1 MFSLSKVFAFIQE
14 LKELKQVSSDYFNA
28 SFLFLYTIAPS
39 TFIGLS
45 GGLAFHSI
53 AIVFQIASHQIL
65 WKQMFALISLGIG
78 GSLGL
83 LNGLLLAIINPIYFW
98 LLRNAS
104 HNRNLIA
111 LISGFFG
118 LLVGIISF
126 RMLLP
131 ISSFNLG
138 LYLLFDGLEGVIL
151 GLAIAG
157 ITQMI
162 TSWYKDI
169 WESLQQEGNTL
180 SAVEQPDDSKIQL
193 RKTGDSLEILLPVTG
208 ISCGTLGMPFV
219 IIAMVIQTFLI
230 REKYGINWGDR
241 DDNFASAIFGLL
253 LFILLCLYC
262 IFLEQKRVRLN
273 ISAEKISLSNEL
285 WGRSLNPLGSWERQ
299 DISEL
304 KIQTHTSYLQG
315 SRRLIIEAGKQ
326 KYDLNKM
333 TTLSQAEVDWL
344 AYQLRDWLTESGWE
358 IQFNIDYLAL

>member
-14 LKELKQVSSDYFNA
+14 LKELKQVSSDYSLNA
-28 SFLFLYTIAPS
+28 YFLFRYTIAPS
-39 TFIGLS
+39 ALIGLS

-53 AIVFQIASHQIL
+53 AIAFQIASHQIL
-65 WKQMFALISLGIG
+65 WKQMFVLISLAIG
-78 GSLGL
+78 GGLGL
-83 LNGLLLAIINPIYFW
+83 LNGLLVAIINPIYFW

-104 HNRNLIA
+104 HNRHLIA

-151 GLAIAG
+151 GLAMAG

-208 ISCGTLGMPFV
+208 SYGTLGMTLV
-219 IIAMVIQTFLI
+219 IIPMVIQTFLI

-241 DDNFASAIFGLL
+241 DDDFASAIFDLL
-253 LFILLCLYC
+253 LFILFYLYC
-262 IFLEQKRVRLN
+262 IFLEQKRVRIN
-273 ISAEKISLSNEL
+273 ISAEKISL
-285 WGRSLNPLGSWERQ
+285 
-299 DISEL
+299 
-304 KIQTHTSYLQG
+304 
-315 SRRLIIEAGKQ
+315 
-326 KYDLNKM
+326 
-333 TTLSQAEVDWL
+333 
-344 AYQLRDWLTESGWE
+344 
-358 IQFNIDYLAL
+358 